1 MSNTKACEYLLQHV
15 FHLMSLIYI
24 LKEIVELLDLKS

>member
-15 FHLMSLIYI
+15 FHLMSLYI